1 MENIALGE
9 IVLTA
14 MERKMLTEIIEE
26 AMSTEVIET
35 CAESTKDTNPEI
47 EKGSPKPLKPK
58 EEVIAITNDRH
69 VEKINTK
76 EISEPRNEGF
86 MMAIQNQPRRRSVR
100 RIFKTFNVPRERIC
114 QKPLKE
120 ATEEEVTAIILRWIL
135 DNLPVGGS
143 VLMRSSDEDRDVF
156 EFTLRNWR
164 GCLYAKS
171 IR

>member
-76 EISEPRNEGF
+76 EIMSRGKGYARN
-86 MMAIQNQPRRRSVR
+86 RS
-100 RIFKTFNVPRERIC
+100 KKP
-114 QKPLKE
+114 QKRKL
-120 ATEEEVTAIILRWIL
+120 LR
-135 DNLPVGGS
+135 
-143 VLMRSSDEDRDVF
+143 
-156 EFTLRNWR
+156 
-164 GCLYAKS
+164 
-171 IR
+171 